1 MFFVLLSWIVRGN
14 SFHIL
19 GKPCFGSFAVKLVL
33 ALSEYIRELCRVRT
47 FVSLELN
54 ANKLVNVLGREFVIQ
69 S

>member
-47 FVSLELN
+47 LVTLEFK
-54 ANKLVNVLGREFVIQ
+54 ANKLVIELGRDFVIQ